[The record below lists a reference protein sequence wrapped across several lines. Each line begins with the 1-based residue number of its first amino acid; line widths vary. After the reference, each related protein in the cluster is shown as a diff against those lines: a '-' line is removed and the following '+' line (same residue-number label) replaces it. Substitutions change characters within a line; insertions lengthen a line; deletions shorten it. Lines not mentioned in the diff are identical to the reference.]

1 MGVLFAKT
9 ATPPPTKPTLT
20 SFKETINDKYN
31 MSATD
36 KDNKAKEDDISA
48 LLDDDIEHDDHDDTH
63 LAVASSAADKR
74 PGSPQVTQ
82 DDDDEDINIHSSST
96 VPTTAAA
103 AVPIAPITTTTAAV
117 TTPPAQASPAQTPP
131 TQPATN
137 PAQSEREARLAI
149 LTEAFPTV
157 EKEVCEF
164 VLESHRGDV
173 EASINALLEISD
185 PEFHAEP
192 APAPQP
198 VRAPAP
204 APIPAQVAPALP
216 RRNNLE
222 GQMDNLN
229 LGGQNQQQAQREID
243 PILLASTS
251 TPEQQLRADE
261 DFARTLAAMDEYR
274 ARDRENTRGQNQ
286 QQQQQDEGPGFVA
299 EMKELMDEE
308 LPKIKERFNVAADTT
323 KKKVNEWYTTFKNNR
338 AEAAARQQAQ
348 QQQQQQGGYRNGG
361 SSQDGYYDDYSDRP
375 REPIRFGSRLDEE
388 EPLSRNRT
396 SPPLDGANPPLPSRP
411 YNVNVTSTDS
421 SNSRATTVED
431 ELQYAI
437 NSNPGAGIN
446 TSRR

>member
-1 MGVLFAKT
+1 
-9 ATPPPTKPTLT
+9 
-20 SFKETINDKYN
+20 

-36 KDNKAKEDDISA
+36 KDIKAKEDDISA
-48 LLDDDIEHDDHDDTH
+48 LLDDDIEHDDHDDSH

-74 PGSPQVTQ
+74 PGSPQVTPKKDSPEVTQ
-82 DDDDEDINIHSSST
+82 DDDEEDINIHSSST
-96 VPTTAAA
+96 VPDAAT
-103 AVPIAPITTTTAAV
+103 AVPVAPVITPAAV
-117 TTPPAQASPAQTPP
+117 TTPPAQAPP

-164 VLESHRGDV
+164 VLESHRGNV

-192 APAPQP
+192 ALAPQP

-204 APIPAQVAPALP
+204 APAPIPAQAPPALP
-216 RRNNLE
+216 RRNDLE
-222 GQMDNLN
+222 GQMGNLN
-229 LGGQNQQQAQREID
+229 LGGQNQQQAQHEID

-251 TPEQQLRADE
+251 TSEQQLRADE

-274 ARDRENTRGQNQ
+274 ARDRQNAHGQNQQQQQ

-348 QQQQQQGGYRNGG
+348 QQQQQQGTFGNGG
-361 SSQDGYYDDYSDRP
+361 SSQDGYYNDYSDRP
-375 REPIRFGSRLDEE
+375 HEPIRFGSRLDEE

-411 YNVNVTSTDS
+411 YNVNGASTDN
-421 SNSRATTVED
+421 SNNRATTVED

-437 NSNPGAGIN
+437 NSNPGTGVN
-446 TSRR
+446 MNRR